1 MKRDVF
7 MYFYILIKKEEAFIK
22 YMETLEKKIAISSKK
37 KKKINTELKYHK
49 KHLKAERN
57 PENESF
63 IVYMHHNIDCIK
75 I

>member
-37 KKKINTELKYHK
+37 KKKLILK
-49 KHLKAERN
+49 L
-57 PENESF
+57 
-63 IVYMHHNIDCIK
+63 NITKNI
-75 I
+75 